1 MHFTGAK
8 IFALDYVVVNTQ
20 IKLTHY
26 DETKKMTHDPQIIR
40 AKENLKLSYGGPIL
54 EQSVQLLLCLYT
66 DRFMPKLIPIEFRV
80 DG

>member
-1 MHFTGAK
+1 MHLTGAK

-40 AKENLKLSYGGPIL
+40 AKENLKLSYGGSIL
-54 EQSVQLLLCLYT
+54 DRSLFLCLYT
-66 DRFMPKLIPIEFRV
+66 DRFMPKWIHFEFK
-80 DG
+80 G